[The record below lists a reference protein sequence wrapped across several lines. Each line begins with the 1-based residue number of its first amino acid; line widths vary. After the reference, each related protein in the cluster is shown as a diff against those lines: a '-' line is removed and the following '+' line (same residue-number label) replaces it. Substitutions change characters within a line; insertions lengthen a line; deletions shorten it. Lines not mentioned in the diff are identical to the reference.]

1 MKKKKVPKWLYLVLS
16 IVSLSLITFFLLDY
30 PSFKVSAIIGKPSDD
45 IRFFFSKAIQVSMC
59 SGIGCLFSSG
69 DTGREGRE
77 NEKNWQRILS
87 VVLTIILL
95 FYYADKGLS
104 EAAIN
109 LFLQRGR
116 NYEAVPVYLSP
127 VLKQF
132 VVQKVLDRTNA
143 YAILSCEVFYFLP
156 RVISRKQQ

>member
-69 DTGREGRE
+69 DTGTE
-77 NEKNWQRILS
+77 NEKKWQWILS
-87 VVLTIILL
+87 MVLTTILL